1 MEEATGAFQARYVDP
16 SGFVRILTLSYFQSD
31 RSVSLYDPKAGKSFL
46 KRIQPPENIDINN
59 LYLGASVTICSRPMT
74 IVGFADDKTKRLY
87 TTTRGSSLLL
97 VKPDAYRQMGQILD
111 IVFHS
116 DLAVGRLRMVRFS
129 LEEAQ
134 QFAAIGSAVG
144 SSAALT
150 KDNMLAIELAGED
163 VVSRV
168 HELAGPADPSDA
180 RAAAPNSLRALFGE
194 SRERNAVH
202 ASSSIETAKLELAF
216 IFDRSYPYT
225 ARYNNNSAVIIKPH
239 VVEDKLAGRI
249 IDAILQTG
257 LEVSAIRSMIMGF
270 NDAAEYLE
278 HYKGVV
284 PEYSLWVK
292 EVTSG
297 PSIVL
302 EVRGSSCVNRIRELF
317 GPYDPVIA
325 QALRPE
331 SIRSRFGID
340 VRRNAVFCTDI
351 ERDGPLEV
359 KFLFSVL

>member
-1 MEEATGAFQARYVDP
+1 MEAATGCFSARYVDP
-16 SGFVRILTLSYFQSD
+16 SGFERILTLSYFQSD
-31 RSVSLYDPKAGKSFL
+31 RSVSLYDTKAGKSFL

-59 LYLGASVTICSRPMT
+59 LYLGASVTICSRPMK
-74 IVGFADDKTKRLY
+74 IIGFADDKTKRLY

-97 VKPDAYRQMGQILD
+97 IKPDAYRQMGQILD
-111 IVFHS
+111 VIFHS
-116 DLAVGRLRMVRFS
+116 DLAVGRIRMVRFT
-129 LEEAQ
+129 LEEAN
-134 QFAAIGSAVG
+134 QFAALSGSETSAVT
-144 SSAALT
+144 LT

-180 RAAAPNSLRALFGE
+180 RSATPNSIRALFGE

-202 ASSSIETAKLELAF
+202 ASSSMETAKLELAF

-239 VVEDKLAGRI
+239 VVESKLAGRI
-249 IDAILQTG
+249 FDAILETG
-257 LEVSAIRSMIMGF
+257 LEISAVRSMIMGF

-302 EVRGSSCVNRIRELF
+302 EIRGESCVHRIRELF

-325 QALRPE
+325 QALRPDT
-331 SIRSRFGID
+331 IRSRFGID

-351 ERDGPLEV
+351 ERDGPLEA
-359 KFLFSVL
+359 KFLFTVL